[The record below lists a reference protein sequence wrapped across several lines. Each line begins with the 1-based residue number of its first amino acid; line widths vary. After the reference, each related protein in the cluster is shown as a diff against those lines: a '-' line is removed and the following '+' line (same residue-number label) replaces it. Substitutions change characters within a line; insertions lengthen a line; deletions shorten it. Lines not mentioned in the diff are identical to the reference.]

1 MRPLRAVL
9 VLALLAVALTA
20 CSRGGADL
28 ARPKPGFCEAA
39 ARYDREVERE
49 ASLDEQIEIL
59 EKLVRNAPDD
69 VAEDATTFLD
79 AMRSLRDGDRSVV
92 DDPVIQ
98 DAVEH
103 VNRRAADGCGF
114 YESEP
119 GDGS

>member
-28 ARPKPGFCEAA
+28 AEPKPGFCEAA

-49 ASLDEQIEIL
+49 ASLAKQIEIL
-59 EKLVRNAPDD
+59 EKLERNAPED